1 MDFPWDVLFPKS
13 PGFSSFPDFPVKLMD
28 FSWDVLFPESPGFS
42 SFPGF
47 RVKLMDFPRDV
58 LFQEESPGF
67 SSFPVFPVKLTELT
81 VSYTA
86 YLRQAFQKENSMENG
101 MIKSCRVRAKSTG
114 FL

>member
-1 MDFPWDVLFPKS
+1 MNSLSRFI
-13 PGFSSFPDFPVKLMD
+13 SFPVFYVNLMD

-47 RVKLMDFPRDV
+47 R
-58 LFQEESPGF
+58 
-67 SSFPVFPVKLTELT
+67 VKLTELT